1 MHSVGTLAAVA
12 RGNEEE
18 VSIETLYR
26 AHGTRLVRMARM
38 FVADRSAA
46 EDLVQEAFIRFHRA
60 RDRLHDP
67 AAAVGYLRATVL
79 NLARDHNRRGL
90 MSLRHIDAHP
100 IGSMGP
106 DPDDAALL
114 EDDEGALLEALQ
126 GLSPRQRSCVVLR
139 YYLELSYEEMAS
151 TLGISANSVKT
162 HLKRGMAALRE
173 RMEER
178 R

>member
-1 MHSVGTLAAVA
+1 
-12 RGNEEE
+12 
-18 VSIETLYR
+18 
-26 AHGTRLVRMARM
+26 
-38 FVADRSAA
+38 
-46 EDLVQEAFIRFHRA
+46 
-60 RDRLHDP
+60 
-67 AAAVGYLRATVL
+67 
-79 NLARDHNRRGL
+79 